1 MTQNLRTLVESTAFQ
16 RLVLATILVGGVV
29 AGVET
34 NPEAVTRYGG
44 WFAAV
49 DRAILVIFGVE
60 AVLKMAVHGSRPWRY
75 FGDPWNVF
83 DFGILVLCFLPAV
96 GPFASVFRLARALRL
111 LRLVSA
117 VPQLQLLVKALLKS
131 LSAMGYV
138 GLLLALLF
146 YVYAVAGVHLL
157 GKADPEHFGS
167 LGVALFTLFRTVT
180 LDNWGDFFHQAS
192 ERVPAAPV
200 AIYFITFIV
209 LGTMII
215 LNLVIGI
222 VMNSMTE
229 AYREQERD
237 NARANGVGEFG
248 QALTQLAQATE
259 QLAAAQRRLENLRRE
274 TTVARGEVGG
284 DAEPRIEPRSTES
297 RVAAHER
304 RGTDAEGPFSPPKTC
319 PSGKGLS

>member
-1 MTQNLRTLVESTAFQ
+1 MRSLPSRPEVPLPRSMTFPLQAIVDSSIFQ
-16 RLVLATILVGGVV
+16 RIVLTTILLGGVV
-29 AGVET
+29 AGLET
-34 NPEAVTRYGG
+34 SPEAVARFGA
-44 WFAAV
+44 WFATV
-49 DRAILVIFGVE
+49 DRAILGIFGLE
-60 AVLKMAVHGSRPWRY
+60 AALKMAVHGRRPWRY
-75 FGDPWNVF
+75 FGDPWNLF
-83 DFGILVLCFLPAV
+83 DFGILLLCLLPSA

-117 VPQLQLLVKALLKS
+117 VPQLQLLVRALLKS

-180 LDNWGDFFHQAS
+180 LDNWGDFFHQAT
-192 ERVPAAPV
+192 ERVPAPQV
-200 AIYFITFIV
+200 ALYFISFIV

-237 NARANGVGEFG
+237 NRRASQGGELG
-248 QALTQLAQATE
+248 QALVELAQASE
-259 QLAAAQRRLENLRRE
+259 QLATAQRRLEDLRRE
-274 TTVARGEVGG
+274 SSAVRQG
-284 DAEPRIEPRSTES
+284 
-297 RVAAHER
+297 
-304 RGTDAEGPFSPPKTC
+304 
-319 PSGKGLS
+319 